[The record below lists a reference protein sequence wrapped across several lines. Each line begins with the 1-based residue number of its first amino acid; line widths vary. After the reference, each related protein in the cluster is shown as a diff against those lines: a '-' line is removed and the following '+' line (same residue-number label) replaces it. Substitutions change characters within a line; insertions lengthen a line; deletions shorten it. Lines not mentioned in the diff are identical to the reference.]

1 MTIMH
6 ILVEELLCQ
15 AVAGQ
20 ILLLESLL
28 SGACGC
34 LRLCPF
40 KPDIKCHCFQRT
52 RLQGNLPG
60 TREPQAWP
68 LGARVYAE
76 PGCEDKASW
85 ADRWQNPTHPW
96 LRRWG
101 KGLV

>member
-1 MTIMH
+1 MNLSDVRVIMTIMH

-15 AVAGQ
+15 AVTGQ

-40 KPDIKCHCFQRT
+40 KPDIKCRCFQRT

-68 LGARVYAE
+68 LGARVYA
-76 PGCEDKASW
+76 GLTGGKIL
-85 ADRWQNPTHPW
+85 PT
-96 LRRWG
+96 RGYGDGG
-101 KGLV
+101 KD